1 MEDKGSHGTF
11 NESDIKELFERRHVL
26 DKLQKKGKVLRSIV
40 PICRE
45 VINDVQSLR
54 SLEDRTEVLQ
64 TVKEKLKEIR
74 VMLKGSIKT
83 YENLLLEPQETENR
97 KRKINLKSH

>member
-54 SLEDRTEVLQ
+54 FLEDSVTNSQGEAQGNQSDVEGFN
-64 TVKEKLKEIR
+64 KNI
-74 VMLKGSIKT
+74 
-83 YENLLLEPQETENR
+83 
-97 KRKINLKSH
+97 